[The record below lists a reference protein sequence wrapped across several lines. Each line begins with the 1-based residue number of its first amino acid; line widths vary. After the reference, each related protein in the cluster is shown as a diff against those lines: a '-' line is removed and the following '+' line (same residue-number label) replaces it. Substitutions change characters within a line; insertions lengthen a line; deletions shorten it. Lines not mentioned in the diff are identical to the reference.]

1 MINDLNLNLYK
12 VFYNVAVSCSFKE
25 AAEKLC
31 VSQPAISK
39 QIKNLEENLGVKL
52 FYRFN
57 KGIELT
63 NEGKILFKQIEKMNF
78 YLEASMKYIDE
89 SKNLLTGELTIGCP
103 SHITSFYLLK
113 FIEKFRSDHKN
124 VKIKV
129 ISDST
134 SVLVENLMH
143 HKLDF
148 IIDSYPIEV
157 FSKEIVIK
165 KLETFDTI
173 FIASNDYKCEINNV
187 YDLKNKNLILPLPRS
202 SMRKSLMKSLSEY
215 GVDLN
220 VVLAVDTTDLII
232 SSVKRN
238 LGIGYV
244 VKESVKQELLNKEVK
259 QVDVKCDLPKMELD
273 LVYIKDYL
281 SFPAKKFLK
290 EYIKAI

>member
-1 MINDLNLNLYK
+1 MINDINLNLYK
-12 VFYNVAVSCSFKE
+12 VFYNVAITGSFKE
-25 AAEKLC
+25 AAKKMRI
-31 VSQPAISK
+31 SQPAISK
-39 QIKNLEENLGVKL
+39 QIKKLEDNLEVKL

-63 NEGKILFKQIEKMNF
+63 NEGRILFQQIEKMNF
-78 YLEASMKYIDE
+78 YLEASTKYIDA
-89 SKNLLTGELTIGCP
+89 SKKLLTGELTIGCP

-113 FIEKFRSDHKN
+113 FVEKFMATHK
-124 VKIKV
+124 KIKINI

-134 SVLVENLMH
+134 SALVEGLTH

-148 IIDSYPIEV
+148 IIDNALSQS

-173 FIASNDYKCEINNV
+173 FITSNDYKCEINNI
-187 YDLKNKNLILPLPRS
+187 YDLKDKDLILPLPRS
-202 SMRKSLMKSLSEY
+202 SMRKSLMKILSKY
-215 GVDLN
+215 DVDLN

-244 VKESVKQELLNKEVK
+244 VKEAVKQELLNKEVK
-259 QVDVKCDLPKMELD
+259 QVDVKCDLPKLELD

-281 SFPAKKFLK
+281 SFPAKEFLK
-290 EYIKAI
+290 EYIKVI

>member
-1 MINDLNLNLYK
+1 MINDINLNLYK
-12 VFYNVAVSCSFKE
+12 VFYNVAVAGSFKE

-78 YLEASMKYIDE
+78 YLEASMKYIDK

-129 ISDST
+129 VSDST

-157 FSKEIVIK
+157 FSKEVAIK

-173 FIASNDYKCEINNV
+173 FIASNDYKCKINNV
-187 YDLKNKNLILPLPRS
+187 YDLKDKNLILPLPRS

-244 VKESVKQELLNKEVK
+244 VKEAVKQELLNNEVK

-281 SFPAKKFLK
+281 SFPAQKFLK

>member
-1 MINDLNLNLYK
+1 MINNINLNLYK
-12 VFYNVAVSCSFKE
+12 VFYNVAIAGSFKD
-25 AAEKLC
+25 AAEKMC

-39 QIKNLEENLGVKL
+39 QIKNLEDNLGIKL
-52 FYRFN
+52 FYRLN

-63 NEGKILFKQIEKMNF
+63 HEGSILFKQIEKMNF
-78 YLEASMKYIDE
+78 YLEASMKYIDAT
-89 SKNLLTGELTIGCP
+89 KRLIIGELTIGCP

-113 FIEKFRSDHKN
+113 FIEQFRNDYQN
-124 VKIKV
+124 IKIKIV
-129 ISDST
+129 SDST
-134 SVLVENLMH
+134 SALIDGLMH

-157 FSKEIVIK
+157 FSKEVVIK

-173 FIASNDYKCEINNV
+173 FIASNDCQYEINNI
-187 YDLKNKNLILPLPRS
+187 YDFENKNLILPLPRS
-202 SMRKSLMKSLSEY
+202 SMRKSLMKSLSQY
-215 GVDLN
+215 CIDLN

-244 VKESVKQELLNKEVK
+244 VKEAVKQELINKEIK
-259 QVDVKCDLPKMELD
+259 QLDVKCDLPKVELD

-281 SFPAKKFLK
+281 SFPAREFLK

>member
-1 MINDLNLNLYK
+1 MINDINLNLYK
-12 VFYNVAVSCSFKE
+12 VFYNVAITGSFKE
-25 AAEKLC
+25 AAKKMC
-31 VSQPAISK
+31 ISQPAISK
-39 QIKNLEENLGVKL
+39 QIKKLEDNLEVKL

-63 NEGKILFKQIEKMNF
+63 NEGRILFQQIEKMNF
-78 YLEASMKYIDE
+78 YLEASTKYIDA
-89 SKNLLTGELTIGCP
+89 SKKLLTGELTIGCP

-113 FIEKFRSDHKN
+113 FVEKFMATHK
-124 VKIKV
+124 KIKINI

-134 SVLVENLMH
+134 SALVEGLTH

-173 FIASNDYKCEINNV
+173 FITSNDYKCEINNI
-187 YDLKNKNLILPLPRS
+187 YDLKDKDLILPLPRS
-202 SMRKSLMKSLSEY
+202 SMRKSLMKILSKY
-215 GVDLN
+215 DVDLN

-244 VKESVKQELLNKEVK
+244 VKEAVKQELLNKEVK
-259 QVDVKCDLPKMELD
+259 QVDVKCDLPKLELD

-281 SFPAKKFLK
+281 SFPAKEFLK

>member
-1 MINDLNLNLYK
+1 MINDLNLNLYM

>member
-1 MINDLNLNLYK
+1 MINDINLNLYK
-12 VFYNVAVSCSFKE
+12 VFYNVAITGSFKE
-25 AAEKLC
+25 AAKKMRI
-31 VSQPAISK
+31 SQPAISK
-39 QIKNLEENLGVKL
+39 QIKKLEDNLEVKL

-63 NEGKILFKQIEKMNF
+63 NEGRILFQQIEKMNF
-78 YLEASMKYIDE
+78 YLEASTKYIDA
-89 SKNLLTGELTIGCP
+89 SKKLLTGELTIGCP

-113 FIEKFRSDHKN
+113 FVEKFMATHK
-124 VKIKV
+124 KIKINI

-134 SVLVENLMH
+134 SALVEGLTH

-173 FIASNDYKCEINNV
+173 FITSNDYKCEINNI
-187 YDLKNKNLILPLPRS
+187 YDLKDKDLILPLPRS
-202 SMRKSLMKSLSEY
+202 SMRKSLMKILSKY
-215 GVDLN
+215 DVDLN

-244 VKESVKQELLNKEVK
+244 VKEAVKQELLNKEVK
-259 QVDVKCDLPKMELD
+259 QVDVKCDLPKLELD

-281 SFPAKKFLK
+281 SFPAKEFLK
-290 EYIKAI
+290 EYIKVI

>member
-1 MINDLNLNLYK
+1 MINDINLNLYK
-12 VFYNVAVSCSFKE
+12 VFYNVAISGSFKE
-25 AAEKLC
+25 ATEKLC

-39 QIKNLEENLGVKL
+39 QIKNLEEDLGVKL

-78 YLEASMKYIDE
+78 YLEASMKCIDD

-113 FIEKFRSDHKN
+113 FIEKFRSDYKN

-129 ISDST
+129 VSDST

-157 FSKEIVIK
+157 YSKEIVIK
-165 KLETFDTI
+165 KIETFDTI
-173 FIASNDYKCEINNV
+173 FIASNDYKCEIKNV
-187 YDLKNKNLILPLPRS
+187 YDLKDKNLILPLPRS

-220 VVLAVDTTDLII
+220 IVLAVDTTDLII

-244 VKESVKQELLNKEVK
+244 IKESVKQELLNKEVK
-259 QVDVKCDLPKMELD
+259 QVDIKCDLPKMELD